1 MTDYERTFCSRC
13 DVYRGYKCAEH
24 REPSYKQLQQQLAGA
39 EALLWEAVE
48 RGEWF
53 DGTYH
58 CELNAHWL
66 DRAKGAC
73 GDRQNGTG

>member
-1 MTDYERTFCSRC
+1 MSAERDEAIELANLRLESIRRLESA
-13 DVYRGYKCAEH
+13 VHK
-24 REPSYKQLQQQLAGA
+24 LQSERDDAIS
-39 EALLWEAVE
+39 LLREAVE

-53 DGTYH
+53 DGTYY